1 MVCLYFGMQV
11 ETERKPHQCAMQKI
25 SGKVILGG
33 HVFLEVRPLRRG
45 GGMNDRDNWF
55 GKNISLLCNLNICDV
70 HYMAHMQYVCI
81 LCDSLLNFA
90 VCEGLWNSNVSFI
103 INPYFHTFN

>member
-33 HVFLEVRPLRRG
+33 HVFLEVGPLRRG
-45 GGMNDRDNWF
+45 GGEGMT
-55 GKNISLLCNLNICDV
+55 GKTGLEEIFF
-70 HYMAHMQYVCI
+70 YYVI
-81 LCDSLLNFA
+81 
-90 VCEGLWNSNVSFI
+90 
-103 INPYFHTFN
+103 